1 MEGIEKYID
10 EIKKYLQNK
19 IKESYGF
26 ETKINIEIPPE
37 NMGDLAFP
45 VFELSRAL
53 KKNPVEIGKDL
64 YDVKLNFVKEVK
76 LLNGYMNFYV
86 DFEPLINEFMIDLK
100 NKGKNVLSFEKLN
113 KKIIIEH
120 TSANPTGPLH
130 VGRARN
136 PIIGDTLARI
146 YKKIGYDVITHY
158 YVNDAGRQAAILIK
172 GYQDYY
178 KDEEGKKDHVLV
190 KYYQMAS
197 KDLESGNIKEDD
209 ILNIIKEIERGNRE
223 YIMQIRGILNK
234 VLDGIRDTLLK
245 INVAHDYYFWETDLI
260 LNGMVKDVEN
270 ILKDKIKEDQDGS
283 KYIEVENPSGKEK
296 IYLFRKDGTSLYF
309 TRDIAYHIYKYNITK
324 DMINVLGEDHKMHG
338 EALKNILKIIYDDIN
353 LENVYYA
360 FVNLPEGRMSTRSGK
375 VVFLDDLLEESK
387 RRALEEIKK
396 RKNEENEKLAEM
408 IGYSAVRYNIL
419 KVQNEKQMTFR
430 WEDALNMEGDSSIFL
445 QYSYS
450 RSLSILKKES
460 WEGNFDFSK
469 IIEDEEFKLLKH
481 MLFYPYYLKRSA
493 NLHKPH
499 YIAKFS
505 YDLASLFNSFYTK
518 CPVLR
523 APDEIKE
530 NRKGIVYAFNV
541 MIEDLMDIM
550 GLQHPEEI

>member
-10 EIKKYLQNK
+10 EIKKYLQEK

-64 YDVKLNFVKEVK
+64 YDVKLNFIKEVK

-100 NKGKNVLSFEKLN
+100 NKGKDVLSFEKLN

-146 YKKIGYDVITHY
+146 YRKLGYDVMTHY

-178 KDEEGKKDHVLV
+178 RDEEGKEDHVLV

-197 KDLESGNIKEDD
+197 RDLENGKIKEND
-209 ILNIIKEIERGNRE
+209 ILNIIKEIEMGNRE
-223 YIMQIRGILNK
+223 YIMQIRGILKK

-270 ILKDKIKEDQDGS
+270 ILRNRIKEDQDGS

-375 VVFLDDLLEESK
+375 VIFLDDLLEESK
-387 RRALEEIKK
+387 RRALEEIK
-396 RKNEENEKLAEM
+396 RRRNEENEKLAEM

-450 RSLSILKKES
+450 RSLSILRKEP
-460 WEGNFDFSK
+460 WMGNFDFSK
-469 IIEDEEFKLLKH
+469 IIEEEEFKLLKH
-481 MLFYPYYLKRSA
+481 MLFYPYYLKKSA
-493 NLHKPH
+493 GLNKPH

-550 GLQHPEEI
+550 GLHHPEEI